1 MYFYAVCSAATK
13 FGFLVTAMGQDYTA
27 IEKQLN
33 SLSYNSQVP
42 VMYTVFWLKPD
53 PTFYV

>member
-27 IEKQLN
+27 IEKHLN
-33 SLSYNSQVP
+33 SSSYKGQVP
-42 VMYTVFWLKPD
+42 IMDTVFWLKPG